1 MLLLL
6 LPSLSSLVTCDE
18 NKKKKRKKTKGN
30 YEKRVFVDTKLLG
43 WVGFNYLFFWIRGDE
58 IENVQQ

>member
-30 YEKRVFVDTKLLG
+30 YEKRAFVDTKLLG